1 MKPVKLLPT
10 YLAGSL
16 AVAIVTV
23 TVTAT
28 GIFLVYRGA
37 LNELSTASVEA
48 NRTILDGRL
57 ENYAADLGQA
67 LTNELYPALVAGDDE
82 EVTELLE
89 SARRLSGAQLL
100 LMRDEQ
106 GEVLYGSGDLE
117 LASPPEDD
125 FNGIRDQLLFDHRRV
140 GTDEQG
146 IRLLQVFDVSTLLS
160 NNESLSEQ
168 EGVIQLE
175 ADRWGLATLLGL
187 ALFALLLVSWL
198 AARLAYRQIRV
209 IDGLV
214 RGAQRM
220 AEGDYSTSLPATAK
234 DELGDLA
241 TAFENMRERLRN
253 TTISRDYLDRVLGS
267 MVDAIIL
274 TDPAGTI
281 TRVNK
286 AATQL
291 LDYPESEL
299 LGRDVTSLVVDS
311 QRDRF
316 GPRERRQRPSETIFI
331 TRSGA
336 ELPVSYSWAAI
347 EGDEPSLSGAII
359 AARNISERKIAEQRI
374 RYLARIDA
382 LTKVPN
388 RMQFQ
393 HLLQRAL
400 AKSQRADKQLALL
413 YLDVDRFKD
422 VNDTFGHTAGDA
434 CLETLTHRVGKLL
447 PEDAFM
453 GRLAGDEFGIAVRIH
468 EPQEG
473 KRAWLQ
479 SFARKLLREIGQVL
493 LVQGHEL
500 YITCSIGIACCPDDA
515 DNVPDL
521 IRNADAALYHAKHG
535 GGNRLEFYTQEMNAA
550 AVERLIL
557 KSKLRRSYEL
567 DELLINYQPKYA
579 LDSGRVVGAEALV
592 RWELSEHG
600 IVLPSQFI
608 PLAEETNL
616 ILEIG
621 EWVLNKVCA
630 DYAAWRAAG
639 QNPGRI
645 SVNLSLK
652 QLSQANFVRRI
663 SRIVRRHDIPTDCLE
678 FEITESTVMQD
689 PERTIGILNELAEL
703 GLQLA
708 IDDFG
713 TGYSS
718 LSALQQFPIGTL
730 KIDRS
735 FVRDV
740 DTDSDDATIV
750 STIID
755 MAKSLQM
762 FVVAEGVESEEQLA
776 LLRKLDCDYAQGLLF
791 GDPMSADEFQ
801 ELLRNQQ
808 AGGSVHDALF
818 A

>member
-23 TVTAT
+23 ILTTA

-37 LNELSTASVEA
+37 LNELTTASVEA

-67 LTNELYPALVAGDDE
+67 LTNQLYPALVAGNDQQ
-82 EVTELLE
+82 VTELLE
-89 SARRLSGAQLL
+89 TARRLSGAQLL
-100 LMRDEQ
+100 LMRDEH
-106 GEVLYGSGDLE
+106 GEVLYASGDLA
-117 LASPPEDD
+117 LAPPPQDD
-125 FNGIRDQLLFDHRRV
+125 FNGIRDQLLFDHRKV

-146 IRLLQVFDVSTLLS
+146 IDLLQIFDVSTLLS
-160 NNESLSEQ
+160 NNESLSDE

-187 ALFALLLVSWL
+187 ALIALLFVSGL

-214 RGAQRM
+214 RGAQSL
-220 AEGDYSTSLPATAK
+220 AEGDYTASLPATAK

-241 TAFENMRERLRN
+241 KAFEQMRERLLK

-286 AATQL
+286 ATMQL
-291 LDYPESEL
+291 LDYPENEL
-299 LGRDVTSLVVDS
+299 LGRDVTSLVVAS
-311 QRDRF
+311 QRERF
-316 GPRERRQRPSETIFI
+316 GPRERRQRPSETVFI

-347 EGDEPSLSGAII
+347 EGNEPSLSGAII

-400 AKSQRADKQLALL
+400 AKVQRSDEQLALL

-422 VNDTFGHTAGDA
+422 VNDTFGHSAGDA
-434 CLETLTHRVGKLL
+434 SLETLTHRVGKLL

-453 GRLAGDEFGIAVRIH
+453 GRLAGDEFGIAVRIQRA
-468 EPQEG
+468 QEG

-500 YITCSIGIACCPDDA
+500 YITCSIGIACCPEDA

-567 DELLINYQPKYA
+567 DELLVNYQPKYA
-579 LDSGRVVGAEALV
+579 LKTGKVSGAEALV

-639 QNPGRI
+639 QSPGRI

-652 QLSQANFVRRI
+652 QLGQANFVRRI
-663 SRIVRRHDIPTDCLE
+663 SRIVRRHDIPMDCLE
-678 FEITESTVMQD
+678 FEITESTLMQD

-801 ELLRNQQ
+801 ELLRRQQ
-808 AGGSVHDALF
+808 TGGNVHDALF